1 MDSAYKALV
10 LGLYKDGTLIDGVS
24 IEAFKKQSET
34 IFVELNQLFEKTG
47 LDYKDVD
54 EVIITD
60 GPGSYTGIRI
70 AMTIAKVFCTQMH
83 KTLKCISTMQLF
95 AGMDESANVILD
107 ARSKRAYVAHLE
119 KGVVVGETQI
129 LEVDQLEEFI
139 KSGFRKSKN
148 SSIVLVAESELTGGA
163 MHYAERVKNEYPQYD
178 VRVTILGHLQRGGSP
193 TAHDRILASR
203 LGAAAI
209 DAIMEDQRNV
219 MIGIEHDEIVYVPFS
234 KAIKNDKPIKRE
246 LVNVL
251 RELSI

>member
-1 MDSAYKALV
+1 M
-10 LGLYKDGTLIDGVS
+10 
-24 IEAFKKQSET
+24 
-34 IFVELNQLFEKTG
+34 ELNQLFEKNS

-129 LEVDQLEEFI
+129 LEVDQLEDFLNEHPGTLYGDGYLVNQEAASCDFLKNFI
-139 KSGFRKSKN
+139 EVPSRTIEN
-148 SSIVLVAESELTGGA
+148 VHALV
-163 MHYAERVKNEYPQYD
+163 PQY
-178 VRVTILGHLQRGGSP
+178 LKES
-193 TAHDRILASR
+193 
-203 LGAAAI
+203 
-209 DAIMEDQRNV
+209 DA
-219 MIGIEHDEIVYVPFS
+219 Y
-234 KAIKNDKPIKRE
+234 KA
-246 LVNVL
+246 
-251 RELSI
+251 